1 MSIDREQLKKEI
13 INDEGV
19 VYYLYNDHL
28 GHKTFGIGHLV
39 TKNDPEWNM
48 SIGTKISHDRVYSA
62 FDGDLS
68 IAVMSCFSLYK
79 EFEMWPREAK
89 HVLINMMFNL
99 GKPKMSL
106 FVNMNAAL
114 NQRKWKEAAIH
125 GRDSRWYRQVTNRA
139 ERLMR
144 RLESI

>member
-1 MSIDREQLKKEI
+1 MSIDREQLKEEI
-13 INDEGV
+13 IHDEGV

-28 GHKTFGIGHLV
+28 DNKTFGIGHLV

-48 SIGTKISHDRVYSA
+48 SVGTRILTDRVHSVFETDLNIAIMSA
-62 FDGDLS
+62 F
-68 IAVMSCFSLYK
+68 ALYK
-79 EFEMWPREAK
+79 DFETWPRVAK
-89 HVLINMMFNL
+89 HVLINMIFNL
-99 GKPKMSL
+99 GKPKMRL

-114 NQRKWKEAAIH
+114 NQHNWKEAAIH